1 MDNNDLDDL
10 IEEIDILIPKIM
22 KKMEFSTLAE
32 ILGININLTIS
43 QFHVLMSV
51 VYNEGCP
58 ISTLS
63 KSMSLSPGTMTGLV
77 ERLEKKD
84 LLVRK
89 HDQSDRRVVT
99 VWLTEKGK
107 DFISTFQKRRTDFLK
122 IFLIKMG
129 KENRDMFISLLRT
142 TDEIFKN
149 LLQEKTSGFL
159 KIAQDKNN

>member
-1 MDNNDLDDL
+1 MDNSDIDNL
-10 IEEIDILIPKIM
+10 IEEIDILIPEII

-77 ERLEKKD
+77 ERLEKKIC
-84 LLVRK
+84 L
-89 HDQSDRRVVT
+89 S
-99 VWLTEKGK
+99 ENM
-107 DFISTFQKRRTDFLK
+107 IN
-122 IFLIKMG
+122 LIEG
-129 KENRDMFISLLRT
+129 
-142 TDEIFKN
+142 
-149 LLQEKTSGFL
+149 
-159 KIAQDKNN
+159 

>member
-1 MDNNDLDDL
+1 MDNSDIADLVD
-10 IEEIDILIPKIM
+10 EIDILIPAIM

-32 ILGININLTIS
+32 IFGINIDLTIS

-51 VYNEGCP
+51 IYNEGCP

-77 ERLEKKD
+77 ERLERKD
-84 LLVRK
+84 LLIRK

-99 VWLTEKGK
+99 VWLTKKGVE
-107 DFISTFQKRRTDFLK
+107 FVSTFQKKRMEFLK
-122 IFLIKMG
+122 IILVEMG

-142 TDEIFKN
+142 TDEIMNN
-149 LLQEKTSGFL
+149 LLQE
-159 KIAQDKNN
+159 